1 MHLILHLIC
10 GKRTTSLQLGS
21 TLAQSFLD
29 SALNPRTVRQYRG
42 SYHRWET
49 FCQTNNQTELPADP
63 KHIAACLALTASE
76 TWSVAAVEKLC
87 AAVAFEH
94 RKAFLPSP
102 TCHGSILLLLRSI
115 RIHFLVERQSKK
127 PLTHYILCR
136 MIDHLSL
143 PEHGRDG
150 LLAPL
155 ALWRTIWR
163 AHLEFYTLGRFND
176 IIHLC
181 RQDVML
187 REEPKMHLVVKFIG
201 GKTDLY
207 HEGGTRI
214 ICGHEPSDK
223 NCPVRL
229 TQLYFCWLGESY
241 SEFQVPQTYLQN
253 GRLMANPNQQLSYT
267 TALEDL
273 RNLLSILG

>member
-49 FCQTNNQTELPADP
+49 FCQTNNLTELPADP

-187 REEPKMHLVVKFIG
+187 REEPKMHLVVKFIR
-201 GKTDLY
+201 
-207 HEGGTRI
+207 GTCFCHIHQR
-214 ICGHEPSDK
+214 H
-223 NCPVRL
+223 VFL
-229 TQLYFCWLGESY
+229 TY
-241 SEFQVPQTYLQN
+241 SQRHVF
-253 GRLMANPNQQLSYT
+253 LSYT
-267 TALEDL
+267 SETRVFDIFRSHTLL
-273 RNLLSILG
+273 RWKTYATYCPS